1 MTTQTVGNIDRKTY
15 IGSSDAAAILGVSPW
30 RTALD
35 VYLDKTSG
43 PEPITPEKAAIFK
56 RGHRLEP
63 YILDMLEDEHGIHL
77 LRFDDGKR
85 SRRHLDTELPFLAAE
100 LDAETDDGK
109 NVEAKSA
116 NFYGKGSWGEQYT
129 DDVPIYYNA
138 QAQHGMMVRGS
149 QETIFPVLIGVDD
162 FRLYHVKR
170 DDEVITYLRQ
180 AEIEMWD
187 RIQRL
192 DAPPAKTV
200 SDIERLFPWDHG
212 SVIQASVEVRDAYLE
227 LKDLKKR
234 LKLIES
240 DIEEQESLI
249 KLFLGEHQVL
259 QFGADKLLTWKS
271 QNTDRFDINTF
282 RAAHPAIAK
291 KYTKTSASRVL
302 RLK

>member
-240 DIEEQESLI
+240 DIGEQESLI

>member
-1 MTTQTVGNIDRKTY
+1 MTLQTVGNIDRRTY

-43 PEPITPEKAAIFK
+43 PEPITPDKAAIFK

-63 YILDMLEDEHGIHL
+63 YILDMLEDEHGINL
-77 LRFDDGKR
+77 LRFEGGTR
-85 SRRHLDTELPFLAAE
+85 SRRHLDKELSFLAAE
-100 LDAETDDGK
+100 LDAETDDGR

-116 NFYGKGSWGEQYT
+116 NFYGKGSWGEQYS

-162 FRLYHVKR
+162 FRLYNVKR
-170 DDEVITYLRQ
+170 DEEVITYLRQ

-212 SVIQASVEVRDAYLE
+212 SVVQASVEIRDAYLE

-234 LKLIES
+234 LKLLET
-240 DIEEQESLI
+240 DADDMAAQI
-249 KLFLGEHQVL
+249 KVFMGEHQVL

-271 QNTDRFDINTF
+271 QSADRFNIDQF
-282 RAAHPAIAK
+282 RATHPAIAK
-291 KYTKTSASRVL
+291 KYTKTSTSRVL

>member
-63 YILDMLEDEHGIHL
+63 YILDMLEDEHGIRL

-85 SRRHLDTELPFLAAE
+85 SRRHLDKELPFLAAE

-138 QAQHGMMVRGS
+138 QAQHGMMVRCS

-240 DIEEQESLI
+240 DIGEQESLI

-282 RAAHPAIAK
+282 RAAHPVIAK